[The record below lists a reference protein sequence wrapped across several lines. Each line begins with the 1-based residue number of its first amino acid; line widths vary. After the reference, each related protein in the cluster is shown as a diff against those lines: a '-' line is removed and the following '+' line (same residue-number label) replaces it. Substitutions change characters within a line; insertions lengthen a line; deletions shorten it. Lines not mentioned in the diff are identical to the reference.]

1 MPQMVEKVRE
11 SWKGASSK
19 KRGLPERRILEYSPE
34 GQPFTPELINEFLD
48 VMTKAGRAE
57 NTLDVYR
64 RCLNRLYEYLPD
76 EKNIRTGTI
85 NAWTCSLAE
94 FGDYTDSS
102 IEIYCTSAN
111 MFLDWCGRA
120 DLRGNTDSCEKKK
133 KGIQPELTRKEYHRL
148 LNVAKQAD
156 NEAVYLMVKAFGL
169 LGNAVS
175 ELSSLTVESVKK
187 GRVRFPRSGVCYI
200 PSAFRKE
207 LLEYVGRVGCFHGP
221 VFVSKNGMPLDRSNI
236 WRYIRNLSMD
246 AQVDE
251 NKCTPRCLAGMCRQ
265 TKAGIRQNVMLLE
278 EQMYER
284 LLEEEQDTL
293 GWSG

>member
-1 MPQMVEKVRE
+1 MNNIIFNLFEILIESLAELGGRRKPELPQMVEKVRE

-148 LNVAKQAD
+148 LNVAKHRTAEGEARHQAWLNGEPD
-156 NEAVYLMVKAFGL
+156 PYLPKRPDSKENMP
-169 LGNAVS
+169 
-175 ELSSLTVESVKK
+175 
-187 GRVRFPRSGVCYI
+187 RFPKGASVFHIQIMYRQHSSWQGKIVQMRRKPPREAHFRSVL
-200 PSAFRKE
+200 E
-207 LLEYVGRVGCFHGP
+207 LLYLIHSALPDTALFPEQESERGP
-221 VFVSKNGMPLDRSNI
+221 K
-236 WRYIRNLSMD
+236 
-246 AQVDE
+246 E
-251 NKCTPRCLAGMCRQ
+251 
-265 TKAGIRQNVMLLE
+265 
-278 EQMYER
+278 
-284 LLEEEQDTL
+284 
-293 GWSG
+293 